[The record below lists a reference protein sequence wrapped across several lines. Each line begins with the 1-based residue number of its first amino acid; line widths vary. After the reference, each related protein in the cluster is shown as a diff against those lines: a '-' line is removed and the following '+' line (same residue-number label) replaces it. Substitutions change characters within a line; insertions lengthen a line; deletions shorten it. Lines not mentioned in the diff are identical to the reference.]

1 MYEKI
6 YSDFKSRLTER
17 EFDIKIFRCISILFI
32 IDMAIMSAIL
42 YYNNK
47 YIISI
52 ILCVIFNLLNFM
64 VLHTYRFI
72 LVKNMNNLKGKDYFK
87 FKRVYLLKEKAK
99 KDIEILCAVL
109 KENGVNTRS
118 DVHEVLEYCRAYLLR
133 KSKQGI
139 AIVSILSL
147 FISIFALI
155 FPSLNYKNEK
165 ELLIAFSMIVVLML
179 YTIVLCIIIRWL
191 YRSVFYNLSKYYL
204 IERMEALLSEI
215 WIKQLI

>member
-6 YSDFKSRLTER
+6 YSNFKSRLTER

-32 IDMAIMSAIL
+32 IDMAIMSVIL

-47 YIISI
+47 FIISI
-52 ILCVIFNLLNFM
+52 ILSVIFNILNFI

-72 LVKNMNNLKGKDYFK
+72 LVKNMNNLKCKDYFK

-118 DVHEVLEYCRAYLLR
+118 DVHEVLEYYRAYLLR

-147 FISIFALI
+147 FLSIFALI